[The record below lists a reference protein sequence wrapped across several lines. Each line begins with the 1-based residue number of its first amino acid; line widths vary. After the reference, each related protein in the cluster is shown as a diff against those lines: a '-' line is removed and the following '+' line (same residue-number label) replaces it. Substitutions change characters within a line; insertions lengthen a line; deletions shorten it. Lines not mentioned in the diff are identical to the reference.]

1 MKIITDKSTALELK
15 EQLTE
20 MKAAPVTG
28 NHFLESALCRAFS
41 GKQPRVYCLGF
52 RVEGLALGI
61 DFLVT

>member
-28 NHFLESALCRAFS
+28 NHFLESALLNPKPYSAC
-41 GKQPRVYCLGF
+41 
-52 RVEGLALGI
+52 
-61 DFLVT
+61 T